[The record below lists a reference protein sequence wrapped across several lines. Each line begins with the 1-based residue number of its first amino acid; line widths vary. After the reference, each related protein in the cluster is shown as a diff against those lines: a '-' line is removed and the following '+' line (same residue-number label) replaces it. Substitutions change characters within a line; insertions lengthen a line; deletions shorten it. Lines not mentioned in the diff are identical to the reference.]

1 MYENASM
8 KPATVRNHLHNQ
20 AEDFII
26 IDNVIYLA
34 KEI

>member
-8 KPATVRNHLHNQ
+8 KPTTLHSHLNNQ

-26 IDNVIYLA
+26 IHNVIYLVND
-34 KEI
+34 I

>member
-1 MYENASM
+1 MYEKASM
-8 KPATVRNHLHNQ
+8 KPATLHNHFNNQ

-26 IDNVIYLA
+26 IHNVIYLV

>member
-8 KPATVRNHLHNQ
+8 KPATLRNHLNNQ

-26 IDNVIYLA
+26 VYNVIYLA